1 MTSLQ
6 TLYLKSGSFIM
17 PRHGKNPFYQERDRL
32 RQINEAIDYMESML
46 PTTSDAVKALLI
58 RNIDQSKKQA
68 QTILNQMILDGY
80 TGENHGRS

>member
-1 MTSLQ
+1 
-6 TLYLKSGSFIM
+6 
-17 PRHGKNPFYQERDRL
+17 
-32 RQINEAIDYMESML
+32 MESML

-80 TGENHGRS
+80 TGENHGRP

>member
-1 MTSLQ
+1 
-6 TLYLKSGSFIM
+6 M

-80 TGENHGRS
+80 TGENHGRPQG